1 MNKFNESSSMLVK
14 SMVEGAE
21 IKVIKSN
28 RLIHQNIES
37 QEEVLRRRLE
47 SRSKSK
53 SIKTNLR

>member
-14 SMVEGAE
+14 SIVEGAE

-28 RLIHQNIES
+28 RLINQNIES

-53 SIKTNLR
+53 SFKTNLR

>member
-1 MNKFNESSSMLVK
+1 MLVK

-28 RLIHQNIES
+28 RLINQNIES
-37 QEEVLRRRLE
+37 QEEALRRRLE

>member
-28 RLIHQNIES
+28 RLINQNIES

-53 SIKTNLR
+53 SFKTNLR

>member
-14 SMVEGAE
+14 SMVEGVE

-28 RLIHQNIES
+28 RLINQNIES

-53 SIKTNLR
+53 SFKTNLR